1 MSKKL
6 IAILFCIILC
16 LCLAFSACGEKPD
29 GDKTGDNES
38 STGQGDGDGS
48 EESTG
53 DNESDTEQGDSD
65 GSEESE
71 EITEMY
77 IYVGDNRLAVTL
89 AENSAVDALI
99 EILKKGDIT
108 YTSHANGFEIY
119 GDIGHN
125 LGTDNNAQMTSE
137 AGDVLLY
144 IGSNICIF
152 FDSNSWSYTRIGKI
166 EGYTASQL
174 KSILA
179 PSSTVQVTISLK

>member
-6 IAILFCIILC
+6 ATFLFAVLLC
-16 LCLAFSACGEKPD
+16 LCFAFSACVENPD

-38 STGQGDGDGS
+38 
-48 EESTG
+48 
-53 DNESDTEQGDSD
+53 NTEQGDGI

-71 EITEMY
+71 ETTEMY
-77 IYVGDNRLAVTL
+77 IYVGDNKLAVKL

-99 EILKKGDIT
+99 EILKQGDIT
-108 YTSHANGFEIY
+108 YTSHTNGFETY

-125 LGTDNNAQMTSE
+125 LGTDNNAQMT
-137 AGDVLLY
+137 AAVGDVLLY

-152 FDSNSWSYTRIGKI
+152 FDSNSWSYTKIGRI

>member
-6 IAILFCIILC
+6 IAILCGIILC
-16 LCLAFSACGEKPD
+16 LCLTFAACGENPD

-38 STGQGDGDGS
+38 
-48 EESTG
+48 
-53 DNESDTEQGDSD
+53 NTEQGDGI

-77 IYVGDNRLAVTL
+77 IYVDNNRLAVTL

-99 EILKKGDIT
+99 EILKQGDIT

-125 LGTDNNAQMTSE
+125 LGTVNNAQMTSE
-137 AGDVLLY
+137 PGDVLLY

-152 FDSNSWSYTRIGKI
+152 FDNNSWSYTRIGKI